1 MLFRDMDLDFDI
13 FDADTAELY
22 EEAAKRAGE
31 EAVKKP
37 GETLADCIRRQCG
50 AVFNFFDTLFGEGF
64 HREIFGERTNLVECL
79 EAFREFVGLVNAQLA
94 TLDTMIA
101 EVKAE
106 GAAPNRAT
114 RRATARAPKT

>member
-1 MLFRDMDLDFDI
+1 MLFRDMELDFDV

-22 EEAAKRAGE
+22 EEAAKQASK

-37 GETLADCIRRQCG
+37 GETLAECIRRQCV

-64 HREIFGERTNLVECL
+64 HKEIFGERTNLVECL
-79 EAFREFVGLVNAQLA
+79 EAFREFVGLVNAQRA

-101 EVKAE
+101 EAKAE
-106 GAAPNRAT
+106 SVAPNRAM
-114 RRATARAPKT
+114 RRAAARAPKQ